1 MTQYL
6 HEDGYTDWGVV
17 GCTQPRRVAAVSVAK
32 RVADEMS
39 VTVGEEVGY
48 AIRFEDITGP
58 KTIIKYMTDG
68 VLLRETLR
76 EGDLDGYSAVIMD
89 EAHERSLNT
98 DVLFG
103 ILKKVSQLVMCTS
116 ILPWRVLCMML
127 ASLDKSSSS
136 LLYLVMC
143 CAHLRRCLKM
153 AAAMLTNVPHSLPA
167 LMSIHSSLPG
177 EPQHPQDLHTQI
189 CSISVAYGKSA
200 LACNCITLSSRCLWT
215 LAGNY
220 ACLAA

>member
-1 MTQYL
+1 MHIVPLVALLTAAIHPALAALLPLQMTQYL

-103 ILKKVSQLVMCTS
+103 ILKKVRRPCHPTY
-116 ILPWRVLCMML
+116 I
-127 ASLDKSSSS
+127 SS
-136 LLYLVMC
+136 
-143 CAHLRRCLKM
+143 
-153 AAAMLTNVPHSLPA
+153 VPVW
-167 LMSIHSSLPG
+167 
-177 EPQHPQDLHTQI
+177 HT
-189 CSISVAYGKSA
+189 
-200 LACNCITLSSRCLWT
+200 L
-215 LAGNY
+215 
-220 ACLAA
+220 

>member
-1 MTQYL
+1 MVAYTNCAWGAYCQSIKHCVGCSLCFAAMQMTQYL
-6 HEDGYTDWGVV
+6 HEDGYTEWGVV

-32 RVADEMS
+32 RVADEMA

-103 ILKKVSQLVMCTS
+103 ILKKVCF
-116 ILPWRVLCMML
+116 
-127 ASLDKSSSS
+127 
-136 LLYLVMC
+136 C
-143 CAHLRRCLKM
+143 CSM
-153 AAAMLTNVPHSLPA
+153 
-167 LMSIHSSLPG
+167 PG
-177 EPQHPQDLHTQI
+177 AQNLHTHPD
-189 CSISVAYGKSA
+189 STVVVYASV
-200 LACNCITLSSRCLWT
+200 L
-215 LAGNY
+215 
-220 ACLAA
+220 

>member
-1 MTQYL
+1 MEHGSSRLRGARIWNYTRHKTCCVELQMTQYL

-32 RVADEMS
+32 RVADEMA

-103 ILKKVSQLVMCTS
+103 ILKKVGPLHNKPPLRPEMNTTQKVM
-116 ILPWRVLCMML
+116 
-127 ASLDKSSSS
+127 
-136 LLYLVMC
+136 
-143 CAHLRRCLKM
+143 
-153 AAAMLTNVPHSLPA
+153 
-167 LMSIHSSLPG
+167 
-177 EPQHPQDLHTQI
+177 LHTA
-189 CSISVAYGKSA
+189 VK
-200 LACNCITLSSRCLWT
+200 LK
-215 LAGNY
+215 
-220 ACLAA
+220 

>member
-1 MTQYL
+1 MCSSEQHNQGAKLRVVPQLSSTLQMTQYL

-103 ILKKVSQLVMCTS
+103 ILKKVYEHFL
-116 ILPWRVLCMML
+116 LP
-127 ASLDKSSSS
+127 DD
-136 LLYLVMC
+136 
-143 CAHLRRCLKM
+143 LKQ
-153 AAAMLTNVPHSLPA
+153 AF
-167 LMSIHSSLPG
+167 
-177 EPQHPQDLHTQI
+177 
-189 CSISVAYGKSA
+189 
-200 LACNCITLSSRCLWT
+200 
-215 LAGNY
+215 
-220 ACLAA
+220 

>member
-32 RVADEMS
+32 RVADEMA
-39 VTVGEEVGY
+39 VTCGEEVGY

-103 ILKKVSQLVMCTS
+103 ILKKVSLAGCACFSAWHSLHGKAETLWGQELS
-116 ILPWRVLCMML
+116 ML
-127 ASLDKSSSS
+127 AVPPSWLV
-136 LLYLVMC
+136 LL
-143 CAHLRRCLKM
+143 
-153 AAAMLTNVPHSLPA
+153 T
-167 LMSIHSSLPG
+167 
-177 EPQHPQDLHTQI
+177 
-189 CSISVAYGKSA
+189 
-200 LACNCITLSSRCLWT
+200 
-215 LAGNY
+215 
-220 ACLAA
+220 

>member
-1 MTQYL
+1 MLHDQDCVHIALLTDAGHLNHSSRPLQMTQYL

-103 ILKKVSQLVMCTS
+103 ILKKVPT
-116 ILPWRVLCMML
+116 PL
-127 ASLDKSSSS
+127 APLSSSPIW
-136 LLYLVMC
+136 
-143 CAHLRRCLKM
+143 R
-153 AAAMLTNVPHSLPA
+153 
-167 LMSIHSSLPG
+167 PG
-177 EPQHPQDLHTQI
+177 
-189 CSISVAYGKSA
+189 
-200 LACNCITLSSRCLWT
+200 
-215 LAGNY
+215 
-220 ACLAA
+220 

>member
-1 MTQYL
+1 MSLVNFMLISAFGLLQMTQYL

-32 RVADEMS
+32 RVADEMQ
-39 VTVGEEVGY
+39 VTCGEEVGY
-48 AIRFEDITGP
+48 AIRFEDITGD

-103 ILKKVSQLVMCTS
+103 ILKKVSKVFGM
-116 ILPWRVLCMML
+116 
-127 ASLDKSSSS
+127 
-136 LLYLVMC
+136 
-143 CAHLRRCLKM
+143 
-153 AAAMLTNVPHSLPA
+153 
-167 LMSIHSSLPG
+167 
-177 EPQHPQDLHTQI
+177 QI
-189 CSISVAYGKSA
+189 CIHTESGVCDRFTSGFVCPFRLAKTWYAPIPRSACCSHPAGSVCSGVQLHYLQERGSQYSA
-200 LACNCITLSSRCLWT
+200 VSP
-215 LAGNY
+215 AGMS
-220 ACLAA
+220 AAQSELLNE

>member
-103 ILKKVSQLVMCTS
+103 ILKKVHNQPAPPINFNSDPTTLSETPATGSQLVPSATMLRATS
-116 ILPWRVLCMML
+116 YQLPSRTF
-127 ASLDKSSSS
+127 SG
-136 LLYLVMC
+136 
-143 CAHLRRCLKM
+143 HKM
-153 AAAMLTNVPHSLPA
+153 
-167 LMSIHSSLPG
+167 
-177 EPQHPQDLHTQI
+177 
-189 CSISVAYGKSA
+189 
-200 LACNCITLSSRCLWT
+200 
-215 LAGNY
+215 
-220 ACLAA
+220 